1 MAGKR
6 KEPVKKTTSKEP
18 SLEMDAEDGFWY
30 IKYPGGKKV
39 NVGRSRRYAEKM
51 LADA

>member
-6 KEPVKKTTSKEP
+6 KAPAAKKTESTSA
-18 SLEMDAEDGFWY
+18 SLTFEDGYWWLSD
-30 IKYPGGKKV
+30 GKTKE

-51 LADA
+51 LAERT